1 MSENDGK
8 IYPPSNKRGYTST
21 KVSPVGSTQNSGF
34 RSLSSSP
41 SSPIYLY
48 ENGRRHSGSSHVS
61 SSFYGNS
68 SIEPINSSSRQ
79 GSAGN
84 ISKSSCSS
92 VNGYGMSAYNAPA
105 TSFPLHSTSNQRS
118 IYSSSKGKVVFQT
131 NGEIL
136 SLAKSNATPNLFAI
150 SGQKS
155 LQLVRIS
162 ETEIALEYD
171 LVTQPG
177 HRRNT
182 KFGLIS
188 DLKFG
193 HHAYGRHIAASTLSG
208 SIYLY
213 NLDRGNRIQSTLNEH
228 QRAVNSIDFSTTA
241 PYRLVSGS
249 QDGKMKIWDIRMR
262 NARAATTISGN
273 WDAVRCVQFNPR
285 HENTICCITDSGVIQ
300 KWDIRNP
307 STFERRLN
315 AHSGPGLTL
324 DFHPE
329 LDYIVTGGRDK
340 QLEIWSMGSGSE
352 YSREPDHVIYTS
364 GPIYKVCW
372 CRGRGNGSIMNT
384 DIATCFL
391 NDDPC
396 VQIWSLSRK
405 YIPKHTVEYHTN
417 QITGLLWKS
426 PRYLVTCSK
435 DKTLIQHD
443 IFKEP
448 NVIDNYPSG
457 AISWNPN
464 GANDFI
470 FVKQDK
476 NDFNTFKEPSK
487 VSSLFKSTAPE
498 LPNSVV
504 HKSRTS
510 SASVDILQH
519 PLQSSVSL
527 ASYIN
532 SGTEKNIKRIPP
544 ISRKSSSFYAH
555 SQNYAAISPITVPI
569 DLALPQNDPEVFTF
583 LSAKYQISI
592 PKGKDLAQICEEN
605 AKVAS
610 LAGKPRDY
618 QVWRAIR
625 FSIIYQMSQEHEN
638 KDNTSKKDGSGPY
651 SGTTNKEST
660 LSVQSTLFQNGNST
674 ESYQSSFKSSEES
687 HRLNSS
693 TDDQSKLEEPKK
705 AKSIYPDSGRRS
717 SQRKKERLHFTN
729 NDVRS
734 KEADKYENAIA
745 DEEED
750 VSTSPAAFTGDVIA
764 QPMTIKKS
772 DNRTF
777 GSFKN
782 RYSFTGS
789 SVDFDNERV
798 LSPSSSV
805 GTTKSAILPRVPVF
819 SSLNSSEEE
828 GKILKSILS
837 RKTSAN
843 TLRRNVSTGEPSQL
857 TEILKHGVSTFTEHR
872 AQFNLKN
879 DQHGNTNL
887 QVPWYPSDL
896 IKQAAEFSAKQG
908 DVLLCATFALLFRS
922 AYPDSITS
930 RQAEEWILSYHK
942 ALLRHCL
949 FSCAA
954 AVVKKAADS
963 YESFKTIGQTKT
975 SVRLYCNNCHSLI
988 ANEVSKKRLQ
998 EGDENVEFG
1007 FWYCDKCSKR
1017 QGNCAYCEEP
1027 LKGLCMALLG
1037 CGHKGHFKCF
1047 RAWFIDENQS
1057 SCPSCGTPVVQ
1068 YEKQVVM

>member
-1 MSENDGK
+1 MSDNDGK
-8 IYPPSNKRGYTST
+8 LYPSPNRRGYTST
-21 KVSPVGSTQNSGF
+21 RVSPVGSVKNSGF
-34 RSLSSSP
+34 ISLSSSP

-48 ENGRRHSGSSHVS
+48 ENGRRHSGSSHLS
-61 SSFYGNS
+61 SPFYGNS
-68 SIEPINSSSRQ
+68 PTNSSSRQ

-92 VNGYGMSAYNAPA
+92 INDYGMSAYNAPA
-105 TSFPLHSTSNQRS
+105 TSFPLHTSSNQRS
-118 IYSSSKGKVVFQT
+118 VYSPSKGKVIFQT

-171 LVTQPG
+171 LVTQSG

-193 HHAYGRHIAASTLSG
+193 HHTYGRHIAASTLSG

-228 QRAVNSIDFSTTA
+228 QRAVNTIDFSTTA

-340 QLEIWSMGSGSE
+340 QLEVWSMGSDTE

-372 CRGRGNGSIMNT
+372 CKGRGNGSVMNT
-384 DIATCFL
+384 DIAACFL

-405 YIPKHTVEYHTN
+405 YIPKHTLEYHTN

-443 IFKEP
+443 IFKES
-448 NVIDNYPSG
+448 NVIDNYPNG

-464 GANDFI
+464 SANDFI

-498 LPNSVV
+498 LPNAAV
-504 HKSRTS
+504 HKSRTP
-510 SASVDILQH
+510 SASIEALHH
-519 PLQSSVSL
+519 PLQSAVSL

-532 SGTEKNIKRIPP
+532 TSTEKKTKRMSP
-544 ISRKSSSFYAH
+544 ITRKSSGFYTL
-555 SQNYAAISPITVPI
+555 SQAYTAISPITIPI
-569 DLALPQNDPEVFTF
+569 NLSLPQSDPDIFTL
-583 LSAKYQISI
+583 LSAKYQISVS
-592 PKGKDLAQICEEN
+592 KDKDLAQVCEEN
-605 AKVAS
+605 AEVAAI
-610 LAGKPRDY
+610 AGKHRDC
-618 QVWRAIR
+618 QAWRAIR
-625 FSIIYQMSQEHEN
+625 FSIIWQISNDHEEEEEN
-638 KDNTSKKDGSGPY
+638 VPKENVDGPY
-651 SGTTNKEST
+651 GTSEHKEST
-660 LSVQSTLFQNGNST
+660 VSVQSTLSRNGNSSELYKASYGT
-674 ESYQSSFKSSEES
+674 SKEGEHRQNLPESETLGGSKESNVTHSNSRKSS
-687 HRLNSS
+687 
-693 TDDQSKLEEPKK
+693 QQ
-705 AKSIYPDSGRRS
+705 I
-717 SQRKKERLHFTN
+717 KEIVHVLSDNTRGK
-729 NDVRS
+729 DI
-734 KEADKYENAIA
+734 DKYESAIA
-745 DEEED
+745 DEEDEA
-750 VSTSPAAFTGDVIA
+750 SASPAAFTSEVIT
-764 QPMTIKKS
+764 QPLNIKKS
-772 DNRTF
+772 HNKSF
-777 GSFKN
+777 GSFRN

-789 SVDFDNERV
+789 SIDFDNERAF
-798 LSPSSSV
+798 SPSSSI
-805 GTTKSAILPRVPVF
+805 GTTKSAIVPRVPLF
-819 SSLNSSEEE
+819 SNLDSSEEE

-843 TLRRNVSTGEPSQL
+843 TIGRDASTGEPSQL
-857 TEILKHGVSTFTEHR
+857 TEILKQGVANFTEHR
-872 AQFNLKN
+872 AQFNLSSNKKEN
-879 DQHGNTNL
+879 GSL
-887 QVPWYPSDL
+887 EVPWYPSDL
-896 IKQAAEFSAKQG
+896 IKRAAEFSAEQG
-908 DVLLCATFALLFRS
+908 DVLLCATFALLFKS
-922 AYPDSITS
+922 VYPNSISS
-930 RQAEEWILSYHK
+930 RQAEDWILSYHR
-942 ALLRHCL
+942 ALLQHCL

-954 AVVKKAADS
+954 AVIKKAAES
-963 YESFKTIGQTKT
+963 YETFKTIGQTKT

-988 ANEVSKKRLQ
+988 ANEESKKKVQ
-998 EGDENVEFG
+998 EGDKNVEFG

-1027 LKGLCMALLG
+1027 LKGLCVALLE

-1047 RAWFIDENQS
+1047 KSWFIDESQT
-1057 SCPSCGTPVVQ
+1057 SCPSCGTPVVR
-1068 YEKQVVM
+1068 YEKQLAI